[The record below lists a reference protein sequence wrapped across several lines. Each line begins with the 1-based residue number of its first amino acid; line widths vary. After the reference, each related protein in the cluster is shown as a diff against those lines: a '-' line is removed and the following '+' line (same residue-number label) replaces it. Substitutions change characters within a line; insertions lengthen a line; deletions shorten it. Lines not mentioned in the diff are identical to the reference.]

1 MPQPRQEPPPTK
13 AAVTVILLIA
23 LAITLLLMSTY
34 TVGTGQRGVVLT
46 FGNPNQIA
54 MSEGLHFKYPIAQKV
69 VKMDVKTQ
77 KYEAPSSSASKD
89 LQVVSTIIAV
99 NYHLTP
105 ESVPRLY
112 QEIGVAYQDRVMQPA
127 VQEVVKSATA
137 KFTAEE
143 LITKRPL
150 VKEEIETQLKDR
162 LVDRGII
169 VEEISIVNFDFSESF
184 NTAIEKKVTAE
195 QNALAAKNK
204 LEQIRY
210 ESEQAITAAEGQAQA
225 QALLASSVTT
235 DTLEYQMLLNQRA
248 AIDKWDGILPQVTGG
263 ATPFIDLRQEAPTQ

>member
-1 MPQPRQEPPPTK
+1 MSNQRPPK
-13 AAVTVILLIA
+13 GFVTIILVVVLV
-23 LAITLLLMSTY
+23 LVLSLMSVY
-34 TVGTGQRGVVLT
+34 TIDAGERGIILT
-46 FGNPNQIA
+46 FGKPNQIA
-54 MSEGLHFKYPIAQKV
+54 MTEGLHFKTPFAQKV

-77 KYEAPSSSASKD
+77 KYEAPASSASKD
-89 LQVVSTIIAV
+89 LQVVSTNIAV

-112 QEIGVAYQDRVMQPA
+112 QEIGLAYQDRILQPA
-127 VQEVVKSATA
+127 VQEILKSATA

-150 VKEEIETQLKDR
+150 VKEEIETQLKER
-162 LVDRGII
+162 LQNRGII

-184 NTAIEKKVTAE
+184 NTAIENKVTAE

-204 LEQIRY
+204 LEQIKY
-210 ESEQAITAAEGQAQA
+210 EAEQAITAAEGQAKS

-248 AIDKWDGILPQVTGG
+248 AIDKWNGELPQVTGG
-263 ATPFIDLRQEAPTQ
+263 AIPFIDLRGNETQ